1 MTPVLPSWTDGPA
14 RDEIIAFVRRVTDEE
29 SNAYVPPSGRIAVF
43 DNDGTLWCEKP
54 GPIQAEFLFLQ
65 LARMAERDPG
75 LAARQPWKAV
85 VARDYA
91 WLGAAIE
98 QHYRGD
104 DAALHAMVDGLLQC
118 HVGLSTDEFARAAGD
133 FLRGGS
139 HPQLGRPYLECT
151 YAPMTELLHYLAGHG
166 FTNCIASGGT
176 RDFMRTVTEEV
187 YGIPP
192 ENVVGSSVA
201 LEYREDVGDIVHTA
215 AVEVF
220 DDGPMKPVRIW
231 SRLGRR
237 PIFAAGNA
245 NGDIQMLDYCARGPG
260 ASMCLL
266 IHHDDAEREYAYTGG
281 AEEALLRAA
290 RDGWTVAG
298 MGGAWR
304 TVFGPPAGAPP

>member
-1 MTPVLPSWTDGPA
+1 MTPALPSWADGPA
-14 RDEIIAFVRRVTDEE
+14 RDRIIDFVRRVTDEA
-29 SNAYVPPSGRIAVF
+29 SSAHVPPAGRIAVF

-54 GPIQAEFLFLQ
+54 GPIQAEFLFHR
-65 LARMAERDPG
+65 LARMAAREPA
-75 LAARQPWKAV
+75 LVVRQPWKAAL
-85 VARDYA
+85 ARDHA

-104 DAALHAMVDGLLQC
+104 GAALHAMVDGLLQC
-118 HVGLSTDEFARAAGD
+118 YVGLSTDEFARAAAD
-133 FLRGGS
+133 FLHVAR
-139 HPQLGRPYLECT
+139 HPQLGRPYVECT
-151 YAPMTELLHYLAGHG
+151 YTPMTELLRYLAGHG

-187 YGIPP
+187 YGIQP
-192 ENVVGSSVA
+192 ENVIGSSVA
-201 LEYREDVGDIVHTA
+201 LEYREDVGDIVHTV

-266 IHHDDAEREYAYTGG
+266 IHHDDAAREYAYTGG
-281 AEEALLRAA
+281 AEAALLRAA
-290 RDGWTVAG
+290 RDGWTVAA
-298 MGGAWR
+298 MAGAWR
-304 TVFGPPAGAPP
+304 TVFAPPAGAL